1 MNTLAKI
8 ICFIFLFT
16 TQVNAN
22 SDVTKWLQL
31 EIDNI
36 LKTYQD
42 DNITKSER
50 FQKIENTVNKNFAG
64 AGIAKFVAGK
74 AWATAGK
81 ETKKTYIDLFKRHL
95 ALNIASLM
103 QGYSKQSYLFKDT
116 KVDKKNNVYM
126 IDMEVKDKTNNL
138 LITWRVKESKEKF
151 YVIDLLVADISL
163 VVAKRSEFNSILKKI
178 DYDLKDF
185 NAKLYKQNEKSYN
198 KLTQQS

>member
-1 MNTLAKI
+1 MNILVKI
-8 ICFIFLFT
+8 IFFIFLFT
-16 TQVNAN
+16 TQINAN

-31 EIDNI
+31 EIDDI

-42 DNITKSER
+42 DNITNSER

-74 AWATAGK
+74 AWASADK

-126 IDMEVKDKTNNL
+126 IDMEVKDKANNL

-163 VVAKRSEFNSILKKI
+163 VVAKRSEFNSMLKNV
-178 DYDLKDF
+178 DYNLEEF
-185 NAKLYKQNEKSYN
+185 NTKLLEQNEISYQKIIN
-198 KLTQQS
+198 